1 VPTTELSVLVRDKLV
16 PILTEEALSRVRKQA
31 QLSSLYSVVLDDPL
45 AAEGRPSA
53 TSCTGIAGLSVLNP
67 QVAVMGGKQQSKRH
81 RGAHEGKGKF
91 AAAKPAAAAAGKRAR
106 KAPAA
111 PP

>member
-1 VPTTELSVLVRDKLV
+1 
-16 PILTEEALSRVRKQA
+16 
-31 QLSSLYSVVLDDPL
+31 
-45 AAEGRPSA
+45 
-53 TSCTGIAGLSVLNP
+53 
-67 QVAVMGGKQQSKRH
+67 MGGKQQSKRH
-81 RGAHEGKGKF
+81 RGAHEGKGKSAAAKSAAAKP

>member
-1 VPTTELSVLVRDKLV
+1 MIIMIAD
-16 PILTEEALSRVRKQA
+16 
-31 QLSSLYSVVLDDPL
+31 
-45 AAEGRPSA
+45 GR
-53 TSCTGIAGLSVLNP
+53 IAGLSVLNP

-81 RGAHEGKGKF
+81 RGAHEGKGKSAAAKSAAAKPAAAKP
-91 AAAKPAAAAAGKRAR
+91 AAAKPAAAAAGKRVR

>member
-1 VPTTELSVLVRDKLV
+1 VVSYKTLNPKGASKRATEACSAARDA
-16 PILTEEALSRVRKQA
+16 PPRPA
-31 QLSSLYSVVLDDPL
+31 SLAPN
-45 AAEGRPSA
+45 AETGA
-53 TSCTGIAGLSVLNP
+53 DGGIAGPSVLNP
-67 QVAVMGGKQQSKRH
+67 QAAVMGGKQQSKRH

-111 PP
+111 PH